1 MCEEIKT
8 KGYARRKF
16 YVVFFGQGF
25 NSPRFH
31 QICIILECIN
41 NTNSIKIVSKYYK
54 KLHKVLPIRF
64 TFMELTRNKFIE
76 ILYFFAKLIRKFLKY
91 VISQK
96 NPKQK
101 IKKNKIKKIF
111 IAKFIKFKKNYKSII
126 C

>member
-1 MCEEIKT
+1 
-8 KGYARRKF
+8 
-16 YVVFFGQGF
+16 
-25 NSPRFH
+25 
-31 QICIILECIN
+31 
-41 NTNSIKIVSKYYK
+41 
-54 KLHKVLPIRF
+54 
-64 TFMELTRNKFIE
+64 MELTRNKFIE

-126 C
+126 CQICFLLTLKYDFSIVKKFFSKKNKSLI